1 MTKLRVMISGGGT
14 GGHIFPAIAIAEA
27 LKREWKDHVQ
37 FLFIGAKGGMEMER
51 VPKAGY
57 PIEGLWISGFQR
69 RLSRRNLLFPVK
81 LITSLVKA
89 GRAIKRFQPHLVI
102 GTGGYASGPLLYMA
116 SRKGIPTLIQEQNAM
131 PGITNR
137 LLGKRV
143 DKICVAFE
151 GMERFFPKEKI
162 VITGNPVRENL
173 AGNTMNVAEARKAF
187 GLDPEKKTLLVIG
200 GSLGAR
206 TINESIG
213 MGLEELLQNDIQV
226 IWQTGKKWSQQA
238 ENNVR
243 ELNTAQIKPCTFIHR
258 MDLAYKAADLV
269 VSRAG
274 AIAVSELA
282 LLNKAVI
289 FVPSPNVTGDHQTK
303 NAMAL
308 VKRDAASIVSDE
320 EAMDHLVHHIVEL
333 MKDPEKRKKM
343 ETSMNDLK
351 KEDASGT
358 LAKTAL
364 ELMEP
369 ETIE

>member
-27 LKREWKDHVQ
+27 LKREWEDQVQ
-37 FLFIGAKGGMEMER
+37 FQFIGAKGGMEMER

-81 LITSLVKA
+81 LLTSLIKA
-89 GRAIKRFQPHLVI
+89 GRAIKRFRPHLVI

-116 SRKGIPTLIQEQNAM
+116 ARKGTPTLIQEQNAM

-143 DKICVAFE
+143 DKVCVAFE
-151 GMERFFPKEKI
+151 GMERFFPKEKL

-173 AGNTMNVAEARKAF
+173 AGDPTDIGEARKAF
-187 GLDPEKKTLLVIG
+187 GLDPGKKTLLVIG

-213 MGLEELLQNDIQV
+213 QGLEELLQNDVQV
-226 IWQTGKKWSQQA
+226 LWQTGKKWFHQA
-238 ENNVR
+238 EDKVN
-243 ELNTAQIKPCTFIHR
+243 EQGAAQIRPYTFIHR

-308 VKRDAASIVSDE
+308 VKKDAASIVSDE
-320 EAMDHLVHHIVEL
+320 EAVDHLVHHIVEL
-333 MKDPEKRKKM
+333 MKDPEKRKEM
-343 ETSMNDLK
+343 ETGMNDLK

-358 LAKTAL
+358 LARTAL
-364 ELMEP
+364 ELL
-369 ETIE
+369 ETKTVE